1 MYGARIMIPLN
12 ISFENSQGVTVLSNL
27 FIDKYMEEAN
37 DVQIKVYLYLL
48 RMVGSNLPTDI
59 SEISDKFNYPEKD
72 VEKALKYWEKK
83 ELIGLGFCENRIS
96 SITIKDIAGA
106 NKAEA
111 PKQSQ
116 MVVTESSSNQDIPMI
131 KMDYE
136 KEKAKYSIEDI
147 QRIKADSEVKM
158 LLGVA
163 QEYFGLPNMNPNSIR
178 SICFIYDRLDF
189 SFELIDFLLERC
201 VTDGKKN
208 TMYLEQLAKFLYE
221 KGIKDKEEA
230 KREID
235 QIAPY
240 YVPIVMDY
248 IGVSGKAVPAQI
260 ELVRKW
266 IMDYGF
272 GMEVIKLACG
282 KAAMSG
288 YDDRF
293 SYADK
298 TLLDWK
304 NHDIHTSAEAEAY
317 MQKYKEE
324 KAEKARKAEEVKAE
338 TKKTYGPQ
346 STGTYQSGKSDFCT
360 MKKRAYNVEEL
371 LKAAKVN

>member
-1 MYGARIMIPLN
+1 MYGARVMIPLN

-83 ELIGLGFCENRIS
+83 ELIGLGFSENRIS

-136 KEKAKYSIEDI
+136 KEKAKYSIEDL

-240 YVPIVMDY
+240 Y
-248 IGVSGKAVPAQI
+248 
-260 ELVRKW
+260 
-266 IMDYGF
+266 
-272 GMEVIKLACG
+272 
-282 KAAMSG
+282 
-288 YDDRF
+288 
-293 SYADK
+293 
-298 TLLDWK
+298 
-304 NHDIHTSAEAEAY
+304 
-317 MQKYKEE
+317 
-324 KAEKARKAEEVKAE
+324 
-338 TKKTYGPQ
+338 
-346 STGTYQSGKSDFCT
+346 
-360 MKKRAYNVEEL
+360 
-371 LKAAKVN
+371 

>member
-1 MYGARIMIPLN
+1 MIPLN

-27 FIDKYMEEAN
+27 FIDEYMAEAN
-37 DVQIKVYLYLL
+37 DAQIKIYLYLL
-48 RMVGSNLPTDI
+48 RMIGSNLPTDI
-59 SEISDKFNYPEKD
+59 SEISDKFNYTEKD

-83 ELIGLGFCENRIS
+83 ELIGLGFSENRINS
-96 SITIKDIAGA
+96 VTIKDITSGR
-106 NKAEA
+106 KEET
-111 PKQSQ
+111 PKTSQ
-116 MVVTESSSNQDIPMI
+116 MVVTESSTNQDIPMI

-147 QRIKADSEVKM
+147 QRIKSDSEVKM

-178 SICFIYDRLDF
+178 SICFIFDRLNF

-201 VTDGKKN
+201 VADGKKN

-221 KGIKDKEEA
+221 KGIKDKDEA
-230 KREID
+230 KHAID

-240 YVPIVMDY
+240 YIPMVMDY
-248 IGVSGKAVPAQI
+248 IGATGKAVPAQI

-272 GMEVIKLACG
+272 GMEVIELACG

-298 TLLDWK
+298 TLTDWK
-304 NHDIHTSAEAEAY
+304 NHNIHTTVEAEKY
-317 MQKYKEE
+317 MQKYRDD
-324 KAEKARKAEEVKAE
+324 KAEKARKAQEVKSE
-338 TKKTYGPQ
+338 IKKTYGP
-346 STGTYQSGKSDFCT
+346 TITNNYQSGKSDFCT
-360 MKKRAYNVEEL
+360 MKKRAYDVDKL